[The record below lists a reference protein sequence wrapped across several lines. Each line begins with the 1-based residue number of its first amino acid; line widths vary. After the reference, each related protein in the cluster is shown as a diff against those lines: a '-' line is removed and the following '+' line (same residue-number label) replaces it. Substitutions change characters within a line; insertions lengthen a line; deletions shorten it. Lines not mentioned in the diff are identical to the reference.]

1 MKLFFP
7 ILFFLSVYSQAQSA
21 EAQNIF
27 NSKIWKEVLIS
38 SSITS
43 FFDNQNKYL
52 GSSTETD
59 QATIYKDR
67 WKRVIKVVKKSRF
80 QTEKIL
86 ANQNI
91 KSANNFSLNSNR
103 VVLKRN
109 KVIYFDVNGLVE
121 VTAKRRGR
129 RKVYF
134 HNSQGDL
141 IGYKL
146 YKSDGTILY
155 KDNWGRITGKSYV
168 DRSGRMIYRPK
179 NRKRRTSRVLF
190 EDPFLFK

>member
-1 MKLFFP
+1 VKLFFP

>member
-179 NRKRRTSRVLF
+179 NRKRRTSPVLF

>member
-1 MKLFFP
+1 VKLFIP
-7 ILFFLSVYSQAQSA
+7 ILFFFSVYSQAQSI
-21 EAQNIF
+21 EAQNVF
-27 NSKIWKEVLIS
+27 NNKVWKEVLIS
-38 SSITS
+38 SSIKS
-43 FFDNQNKYL
+43 FFDTKNKYL
-52 GSSTETD
+52 GSCTETER
-59 QATIYKDR
+59 ATIYKDR
-67 WKRVIKVVKKSRF
+67 WKRIIKVVKKSRF
-80 QTEKIL
+80 QPDKKLI
-86 ANQNI
+86 NQNI
-91 KSANNFSLNSNR
+91 KSNNNFSLNSNR

-190 EDPFLFK
+190 EDPFMFK